1 MKADVQGSLEPI
13 ISSLND
19 MREGDIAVNILQAGT
34 GNISESDIML
44 AAASK
49 AIVIGFNVQP
59 DSAASRLAETEGVSV
74 RRYEIIYRLTE
85 DVEKALK
92 GMLEPE
98 EKETVIGHA
107 EVRAVFRISKV
118 GKIAG
123 CLVTDGELRRNS
135 HMRVL
140 RAKKE
145 VFVGPVSSLKHL
157 QDDVREVRTGFEC
170 GVGIKGFD
178 AYEEGDILENF
189 VIELVPAA

>member
-1 MKADVQGSLEPI
+1 VKADVQGSLEPI

-34 GNISESDIML
+34 GDISESDIML
-44 AAASK
+44 ASASK

-135 HMRVL
+135 IMRVL
-140 RAKKE
+140 RADKE
-145 VFVGPVSSLKHL
+145 VYVGPVSSLKHL

-170 GVGIKGFD
+170 GVGVKGFD
-178 AYEEGDILENF
+178 EFEEGDILENF
-189 VIELVPAA
+189 IIELVPAA